1 LGVRI
6 QITLKS
12 GAQIE
17 ADVSEYS
24 TAASLVDGNL
34 TKLNWTT
41 SSNPAAGLKYVDLNE
56 VAAIVTVRKRTR
68 RWFR

>member
-1 LGVRI
+1 MRI

-24 TAASLVDGNL
+24 TASSLVDGSL
-34 TKLNWTT
+34 SKLNWTT
-41 SSNPAAGLKYVDLNE
+41 SKDPAAGLKYVDLNE